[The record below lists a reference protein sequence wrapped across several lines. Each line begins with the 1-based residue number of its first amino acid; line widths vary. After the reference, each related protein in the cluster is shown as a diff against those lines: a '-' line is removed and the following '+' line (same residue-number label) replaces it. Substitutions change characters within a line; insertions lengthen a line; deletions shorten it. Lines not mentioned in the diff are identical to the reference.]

1 MPYQVDQ
8 SNKIE
13 RSGDTALALS
23 NDQAYTIRIP
33 AREKREAINVLV
45 QRRKGR
51 RRKWVILQL
60 FAVAL
65 YYLIRE
71 LPPGEQVTIDKE
83 YTGHEDDIKN
93 TLLPLL
99 WRTDPDFDA
108 ENIAFG
114 HVGKKSAA
122 HKKAL
127 AVYHG
132 KAEAD
137 TILKADD
144 LLRQIIGR

>member
-1 MPYQVDQ
+1 VIKKAQNP
-8 SNKIE
+8 KLKGGRGPTIHHLTTRPIE
-13 RSGDTALALS
+13 RQNL
-23 NDQAYTIRIP
+23 
-33 AREKREAINVLV
+33 
-45 QRRKGR
+45 
-51 RRKWVILQL
+51 
-60 FAVAL
+60 
-65 YYLIRE
+65 
-71 LPPGEQVTIDKE
+71 
-83 YTGHEDDIKN
+83 KN

-99 WRTDPDFDA
+99 WRNDPDFDA

>member
-1 MPYQVDQ
+1 MFWFSVAKAGDA
-8 SNKIE
+8 
-13 RSGDTALALS
+13 SGLS
-23 NDQAYTIRIP
+23 CNCSLWHYI
-33 AREKREAINVLV
+33 
-45 QRRKGR
+45 
-51 RRKWVILQL
+51 
-60 FAVAL
+60 
-65 YYLIRE
+65 YLICE

-83 YTGHEDDIKN
+83 YTGHEDNIKN

-108 ENIAFG
+108 ENGRRTSCAFR